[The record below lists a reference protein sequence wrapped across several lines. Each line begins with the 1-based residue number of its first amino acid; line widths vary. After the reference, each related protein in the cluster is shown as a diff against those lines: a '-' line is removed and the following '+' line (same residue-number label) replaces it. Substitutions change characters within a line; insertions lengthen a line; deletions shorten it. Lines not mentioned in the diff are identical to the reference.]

1 MTEARRRR
9 GRDTERHVATFLTGH
24 GFPYAK
30 PTGAGRS
37 GCDVT
42 GTPGVALEVKARAAF
57 HPLEWLK
64 QAAGRPGLPIVVV
77 RCNGQGPDAGQY
89 AALLRFDQLVGLLR
103 EAGYGSPTASTFDLP
118 AVDGT
123 EDA

>member
-9 GRDTERHVATFLTGH
+9 GRDTERHVATFLAGH
-24 GFPYAK
+24 GFPFAE
-30 PTGAGRS
+30 PVGSGRS
-37 GCDVT
+37 GADIT
-42 GTPGVALEVKARAAF
+42 GTPGIGLEVKARADF
-57 HPLEWLK
+57 HPLAWLA

-103 EAGYGSPTASTFDLP
+103 EAGYGSPTASTFDLE
-118 AVDGT
+118 AKDS
-123 EDA
+123 DD